1 MFKGIS
7 SYICSSPEKGD
18 DMCDGDKNVKVEN
31 KEEHESATELEGL
44 DANLIYKNWRKL
56 KPGSE
61 LPR

>member
-18 DMCDGDKNVKVEN
+18 DMCDGGKNVKVEN
-31 KEEHESATELEGL
+31 EEEHDSVTELKGL
-44 DANLIYKNWRKL
+44 NANLIYKNWRKL
-56 KPGSE
+56 EPGLK